1 LNLQLRAMS
10 NELNDEQLKQIA
22 ERTHGFSGSD
32 LENLCRKGNS
42 KSNNRISSILVF
54 SKSLRKKKQLENLCR
69 KGNSKSNNR
78 ISSILVFSKS
88 LRKKKQTNEFNLRTF
103 RKCFDSNS
111 TK

>member
-54 SKSLRKKKQLENLCR
+54 SKSLRKKKQ
-69 KGNSKSNNR
+69 
-78 ISSILVFSKS
+78 
-88 LRKKKQTNEFNLRTF
+88 TNEFNLRTF